1 MLEPRAFCYVCRRNQ
16 VLCVCEDV
24 KPVPTRTR
32 LIFLQ
37 HEDEAWNQIGTARLA
52 HLSLPNS
59 ILLEGRDFKDDPR
72 LAEALAGD
80 REKLLLYPTRDAVPV
95 EEVDPAGERDLI
107 IIDGTWAQARNLVNH
122 TPALSGMKR
131 VTLTRGAKSRYRIR
145 LQPRGECISTIEAA
159 VRALA
164 ALEGDAGRFEPLLD
178 AFDRMVD
185 RHIAR
190 ADAAGRRILRD
201 LRAERGRRPI
211 PAPLLGDLAG
221 VVLMNGETLNWR
233 DPETGSYHVDLIQWS
248 ALRPATGEVFDAL
261 VRPMYRAIGE
271 AELAYFGLDSFEG
284 ALDVDG
290 LREAWRAFQ
299 RPGDASFC
307 WGFYAPNAMAS
318 FLGQK
323 RPTDLTDLRR
333 VTKVVLNRKVR
344 RPEDALFE
352 LDVPEPAPIARGRCG
367 MRLAA
372 LGEVVSTLRGLPRSE
387 RAR

>member
-1 MLEPRAFCYVCRRNQ
+1 VLEPREFCYVCRRNGT
-16 VLCVCEDV
+16 LCVCEDV

-37 HEDEAWNQIGTARLA
+37 HEEEAWNQIGTARLA

-72 LAEALAGD
+72 LAAALSSD

-95 EEVDPAGERDLI
+95 EELDPAGDRDLV

-122 TPALSGMKR
+122 TPALLGLKR

-164 ALEGDAGRFEPLLD
+164 ALEGDPGRFEPLLD

-190 ADAAGRRILRD
+190 AEASGRRILRD
-201 LRAERGRRPI
+201 LRIERGRRPL
-211 PAPLLGDLAG
+211 PAPLLGELERL
-221 VVLMNGETLNWR
+221 VLINGETLNWR
-233 DPETGSYHVDLIQWS
+233 DPETGSYRVDLIQWS
-248 ALRPATGEVFDAL
+248 AVRPATGEVFDAL
-261 VRPMYRAIGE
+261 VRPTYRGMGE

-284 ALDVDG
+284 ALDAG
-290 LREAWRAFQ
+290 ALREAWNAFK
-299 RPGDASFC
+299 RPGDVRFT

-318 FLGQK
+318 LLGEK
-323 RPTDLTDLRR
+323 RPTDLMDLRR
-333 VTKVVLNRKVR
+333 LTKVVLNRKVR

-352 LDVPEPAPIARGRCG
+352 LDVPEPAPIVRGRCG

-372 LGEVVSTLRGLPRSE
+372 LREIVATLRALPRSE
-387 RAR
+387 AAR